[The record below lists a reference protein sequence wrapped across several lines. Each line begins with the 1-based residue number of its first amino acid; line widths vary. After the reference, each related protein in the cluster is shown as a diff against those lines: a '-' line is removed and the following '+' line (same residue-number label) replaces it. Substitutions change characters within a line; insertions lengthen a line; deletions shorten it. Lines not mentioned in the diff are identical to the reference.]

1 MSIVFEHSESVL
13 GASPSPPPK
22 IMSFQRFDGTT
33 DLAKRRTIDEER
45 TAKILDDK
53 TRMMG
58 INTRDLDIQVAEKA
72 RIRQWQKDEEDLHTN
87 QLVQLDKHCGLIDS
101 EIQSMRRQKA
111 KEINEYRK
119 GYQRPEQRRE
129 WELNDKR
136 SLGRDAPTRIGDCD
150 PRLGA
155 ASIQVFQGE
164 DLTLPERKKI
174 MAQQVR
180 VWTQQQV
187 DEKDVRKWAEYEDR
201 KEWEDAEEDMNQR
214 AHEMSQALA
223 RERRRIAEE
232 TSLINNSLSEQQKM
246 QMHRDRYRE
255 QQANMAEIQQ
265 ALDSDL
271 LTESLAPTVNSNNPN
286 RYKPDHMKGVLPSH
300 RQQIQDDQEQQR
312 QDNAERRRLDSKQD
326 RTLDIQMAQQ
336 RRMAQI
342 LDRQQQRERRG
353 ESKKLQ
359 EDRRQQAYEA
369 AERKNTLQ
377 KLYSNEI
384 GDEFHGR
391 FGSSIR

>member
-1 MSIVFEHSESVL
+1 
-13 GASPSPPPK
+13 
-22 IMSFQRFDGTT
+22 MSFQRFDGTT
-33 DLAKRRTIDEER
+33 VLAKRRTIEQAR

-58 INTRDLDIQVAEKA
+58 INTRDLDTQVAEKA
-72 RIRQWQKDEEDLHTN
+72 RIRQWQKDEQDLHAN
-87 QLVQLDKHCGLIDS
+87 QLIQLDKHCCLIDA
-101 EIQSMRRQKA
+101 ELQSLRRQKA

-119 GYQRPEQRRE
+119 GYQRREQRRE
-129 WELNDKR
+129 WDLNDPR

-150 PRLGA
+150 IRLGPS
-155 ASIQVFQGE
+155 SIQMFEGE
-164 DLTLPERKKI
+164 DVTKPERKKI

-214 AHEMSQALA
+214 THEMAKALA
-223 RERRRIAEE
+223 KERRRLAEE
-232 TSLINNSLSEQQKM
+232 AAIFNKSLSEQQKM
-246 QMHRDRYRE
+246 QNHRDRFRE
-255 QQANMAEIQQ
+255 QQANMVEIQQ

-271 LTESLAPTVNSNNPN
+271 LTESLAPTVNANNPH
-286 RYKPDHMKGVLPSH
+286 RYKPDHMKGLLPSH

-312 QDNAERRRLDSKQD
+312 RDNAERRRLDSKQD

-342 LDRQQQRERRG
+342 LDRQQSRERRG
-353 ESKKLQ
+353 EAKRLQ
-359 EDRRQQAYEA
+359 EELRQQAYEA
-369 AERKNTLQ
+369 AERKNMLN
-377 KLYSNEI
+377 KLYSNDVGE
-384 GDEFHGR
+384 EFHGR
-391 FGSSIR
+391 FGCSIR

>member
-1 MSIVFEHSESVL
+1 
-13 GASPSPPPK
+13 
-22 IMSFQRFDGTT
+22 MSFQRFDGTT
-33 DLAKRRTIDEER
+33 VLAKRRTIEQAR

-58 INTRDLDIQVAEKA
+58 INTRDLDTQVAEKA
-72 RIRQWQKDEEDLHTN
+72 RIRQWQKDEQDLHAN
-87 QLVQLDKHCGLIDS
+87 QLIQLDKHCCLIDA
-101 EIQSMRRQKA
+101 ELQSLRRQKA

-119 GYQRPEQRRE
+119 GYQRREQRRE
-129 WELNDKR
+129 WDLNDPR

-150 PRLGA
+150 IRLGPS
-155 ASIQVFQGE
+155 SIQMFEGE
-164 DLTLPERKKI
+164 DVTKPERKKI

-201 KEWEDAEEDMNQR
+201 KEWEDAEEDMNQK
-214 AHEMSQALA
+214 AHEMAKALA
-223 RERRRIAEE
+223 TERRRIAEE
-232 TSLINNSLSEQQKM
+232 TALYNKSLSEQQKM
-246 QMHRDRYRE
+246 QMHRDKFRE

-271 LTESLAPTVNSNNPN
+271 LTESLAPTVNSNNPH
-286 RYKPDHMKGVLPSH
+286 RYKPDHMKGLLPSH
-300 RQQIQDDQEQQR
+300 RQQIQDEQEQQR
-312 QDNAERRRLDSKQD
+312 QNNAERRRLEGKQD

-342 LDRQQQRERRG
+342 LDRQQMRERRS

-369 AERKNTLQ
+369 AERKNTLN
-377 KLYSNEI
+377 KLYSNDVGE
-384 GDEFHGR
+384 EFHAR